1 MNKNA
6 SPGVFGLD
14 ISTLKILFKN
24 DNLANTICT
33 LLNRWVFE
41 RDCSTELFLAL
52 LSAIPKQDKDT
63 NHARNLRPISV
74 TSIWYRLV
82 AKIFQDRL

>member
-24 DNLANTICT
+24 DTLANTICS

-52 LSAIPKQDKDT
+52 LSAIPK
-63 NHARNLRPISV
+63 
-74 TSIWYRLV
+74 
-82 AKIFQDRL
+82 

>member
-1 MNKNA
+1 MLNKPITVHEVITSLTRMNKNA

-24 DNLANTICT
+24 EPLANNICS

-52 LSAIPKQDKDT
+52 LSAIPK
-63 NHARNLRPISV
+63 
-74 TSIWYRLV
+74 
-82 AKIFQDRL
+82 